1 MELTTSWPATAA
13 LVTVTAITTTTIL
26 VFANNVLWPRRD
38 KTLPSPLKT
47 TLPTLPQDKVKELV
61 YQPDQF
67 PGARDVQT
75 PVSVLL
81 RAPRTVTD
89 RNSTDP

>member
-26 VFANNVLWPRRD
+26 VLANTVLWPRRD
-38 KTLPSPLKT
+38 KTLLNPLKT
-47 TLPTLPQDKVKELV
+47 TLPKLPQEEIKQLV

-75 PVSVLL
+75 PVSWTSGNPSSRL
-81 RAPRTVTD
+81 T
-89 RNSTDP
+89 